1 MNRAGLKKVLTKVQM
16 TVPKQMH
23 KNMCLLA
30 DEQGIGVAVLYRN
43 CMLDWYE
50 KNYQQLSTFWEVK
63 TNGN

>member
-1 MNRAGLKKVLTKVQM
+1 MPLTKVQC
-16 TVPKQMH
+16 TVPEKMH

-63 TNGN
+63 PNAN